1 VTRTRLAIV
10 LPALVVAVGAV
21 VATAHGLFAVAVAT
35 GGMPEA
41 IAWLY
46 PLITDGL
53 ALVAYAASH
62 QLPSKRGYAWSVVVL
77 AAGLSGLA
85 QAVFLAGD
93 GTTVQV
99 PSALR
104 FGMGFWPAIAGLIGG
119 HLVWLLVR
127 GEEDTAPAVE
137 LVAEQDDDV
146 EDLVEFEDEAATVQE
161 MLDRRGVLSV
171 VPQPSRAGELIAAGV
186 GRRRLARELDITES
200 EARRLLD
207 AAKEVAR
214 A

>member
-1 VTRTRLAIV
+1 
-10 LPALVVAVGAV
+10 
-21 VATAHGLFAVAVAT
+21 
-35 GGMPEA
+35 
-41 IAWLY
+41 
-46 PLITDGL
+46 
-53 ALVAYAASH
+53 
-62 QLPSKRGYAWSVVVL
+62 VVVL

-119 HLVWLLVR
+119 HLVWLLVMAPRPVADR
-127 GEEDTAPAVE
+127 GEEEDAPAVE
-137 LVAEQDDDV
+137 LVAEQDAVV
-146 EDLVEFEDEAATVQE
+146 EDLAEFEDEAATVQE

-171 VPQPSRAGELIAAGV
+171 VPQPSRAEELIAAGA